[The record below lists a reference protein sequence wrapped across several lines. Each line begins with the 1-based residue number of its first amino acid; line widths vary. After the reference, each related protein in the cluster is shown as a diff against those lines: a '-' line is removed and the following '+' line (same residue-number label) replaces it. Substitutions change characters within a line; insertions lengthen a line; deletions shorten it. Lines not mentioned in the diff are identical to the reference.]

1 MSVSGKEMT
10 FWDHLEELRG
20 TLLRSLSAVFI
31 VMCSGFVLRDF
42 LFEKI
47 ILAPASGDF
56 VTYRLFSHSQ
66 GISIVNLDIAGQ
78 FMVHIRCA
86 MMAGIVIA
94 FPYVLWELW
103 RFVAP
108 ALYPRE
114 KKGASRAFITGGVL
128 FYIGV
133 TVGYF
138 VLLPLC
144 LSFFQGYT
152 VSDSITNSFSLQ
164 SYISMFG
171 SMVLMIGLVFEFPM
185 LIMILSAM
193 GIVNRGLL
201 RKGRRYAVVA
211 VMVLAAFATPADL
224 GSMII
229 VSVPLYG
236 LYELSIL
243 FCKNEEKVSAE

>member
-1 MSVSGKEMT
+1 
-10 FWDHLEELRG
+10 
-20 TLLRSLSAVFI
+20 
-31 VMCSGFVLRDF
+31 MCSGFVFREF
-42 LFEKI
+42 LFERI
-47 ILAPASGDF
+47 ILAPASADF
-56 VTYRLFSHSQ
+56 PAYRLFGSGH
-66 GISIVNLDIAGQ
+66 GIRIVNLEIAGQ

-86 MMAGIVIA
+86 MMAGIVVA
-94 FPYVLWELW
+94 FPYILWELW
-103 RFVAP
+103 RFIAP

-114 KKGASRAFITGGVL
+114 KKGTSRAFILGGFL
-128 FYIGV
+128 FYTGV
-133 TVGYF
+133 CVGYF
-138 VLLPLC
+138 VLMPIC

-171 SMVLMIGLVFEFPM
+171 SMVLMVGLVFEFPM
-185 LIMILSAM
+185 LIMVLSAM

-211 VMVLAAFATPADL
+211 VLLLSAFVTPADL

-229 VSVPLYG
+229 VAVPLYG

-243 FCKNEEKVSAE
+243 FCRNDEEKEI

>member
-31 VMCSGFVLRDF
+31 VMCLGFVFRDF

-47 ILAPASGDF
+47 ILAPASSDF
-56 VTYRLFSHSQ
+56 VSCRLFSHSQ
-66 GISIVNLDIAGQ
+66 GISIVNLEIAGQ

-144 LSFFQGYT
+144 LGFFQGYT

-243 FCKNEEKVSAE
+243 FCKNEEKASAE